1 MATILVTDDSKFMRH
16 MLKRILEDSGH
27 QVIAEAENGHEAIEL
42 YSLLSPEL
50 VTMDITMPEVDG
62 LQAVKEICLRDP
74 KAKVIM
80 ISSIGQ
86 QYMILEALNYGA
98 RDYIV
103 KPFDL
108 DRICDAVNR
117 VLR

>member
-1 MATILVTDDSKFMRH
+1 MATILVTDDSKFMRNV
-16 MLKRILEDSGH
+16 LKRILEDSGH
-27 QVIAEAENGHEAIEL
+27 QVIAEAMNGREAIEL
-42 YSLLSPEL
+42 YSLHSPQL

-62 LQAVKEICLRDP
+62 LQAVKEICSRDP

-80 ISSIGQ
+80 ISSVGQ
-86 QYMILEALNYGA
+86 QYMISEALNYGA
-98 RDYIV
+98 RDFIV

-117 VLR
+117 VLS

>member
-1 MATILVTDDSKFMRH
+1 MATILVTDDSKFMRL
-16 MLKRILEDSGH
+16 MLKRILESNGH
-27 QVIAEAENGHEAIEL
+27 QVIAEAGNGREAIEM

-50 VTMDITMPEVDG
+50 VTLDITMPEVDG
-62 LQAVKEICLRDP
+62 LQAVKEICSRDP

-80 ISSIGQ
+80 ISSMGQ
-86 QYMILEALNYGA
+86 QYMILEAMNYGA
-98 RDYIV
+98 SDYIV

-108 DRICDAVNR
+108 DRLYDAVNR